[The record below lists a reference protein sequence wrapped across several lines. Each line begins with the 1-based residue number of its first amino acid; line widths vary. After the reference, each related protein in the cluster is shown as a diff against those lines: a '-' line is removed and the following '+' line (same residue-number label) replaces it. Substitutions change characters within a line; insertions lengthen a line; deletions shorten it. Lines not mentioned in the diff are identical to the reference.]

1 VWYVGNAL
9 LDGLNPGSDNPR
21 DRLLFNIYQRRMLLD
36 AMKTKAQL
44 LAAVGNAENAAKVA
58 QEYLEM
64 AIPISA
70 QDKQARLDRLEN
82 KLKELENM
90 GPIYARKASIDGGAG
105 RAPVSGSFTGV

>member
-70 QDKQARLDRLEN
+70 QDKMARANRLED
-82 KLKELENM
+82 KLKELETM
-90 GPIYARKASIDGGAG
+90 GPIYARKSSIGGG
-105 RAPVSGSFTGV
+105 PSSAPSVGSFTGG